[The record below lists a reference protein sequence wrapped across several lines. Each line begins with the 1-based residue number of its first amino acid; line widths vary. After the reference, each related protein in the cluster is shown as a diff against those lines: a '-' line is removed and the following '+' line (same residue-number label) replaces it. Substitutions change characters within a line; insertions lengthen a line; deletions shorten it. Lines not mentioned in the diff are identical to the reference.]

1 MLAYQQSTLWKTAF
15 PEGCTEYTAQRKRL
29 TEAYERFHERVAQ
42 LLGLIK
48 AELPNLTLHDITHV
62 DALWQVASE
71 IAGPNYPLNP
81 AEALVL
87 GGAFLLHDAA
97 HCRAAYPGGL
107 DQLQAT
113 AEWRDSA
120 ALRKLD
126 PTTLTEGSEDFQAVL
141 FDTLRTLHPRQARE
155 LPFAEW
161 KDNDGTTLRLFPD
174 DELRD
179 AYGDLIG
186 QIAQSHWSHPHEL
199 EVFAKSTVT
208 APSCLNP
215 ANWTVDPLK
224 LAILLRVAD
233 ACHMDAKRA
242 PRFLMLLKQPQG
254 ISSQHWRFQ
263 SKLHQVKCD
272 SEREELILSGSPFPA
287 SEQASWWLAYDAACL
302 ADRELSAA
310 DSLLR
315 DHHGQRLAAREIAGI
330 KSPQSFA
337 RQVPTRDWYPVDTSL
352 RISNIQSVVER
363 FGGEKLY
370 GDKPWLA
377 LRELIQN
384 ARDAIHAARSLGY
397 LNENEGEIEVA
408 IEDADD
414 GHWLHVTDNGIGMSR
429 YVLTE
434 VLLDF
439 GHSLWRSADLSGE
452 WSGLA
457 ASGFE
462 AVGQFGIGFFSV
474 FMLSN
479 NVRVCTRRSEIKD
492 DESHSDWLLEFIYG
506 TNGRPLLRK
515 PNDKE
520 KLKKHGTRVS
530 VFLTKEKMAE
540 LCPRKPKLWG
550 KPDPGR
556 WSIGEL
562 CSHLAP
568 ALDIDFCL
576 REAPTGRQLLV
587 AANDWQSIP
596 SIKLL
601 QRLAPGWFANDDPKE
616 FGTWSHIQPL
626 HNQTGTTI
634 GRFAISGYSQAGFGV
649 IKGIL
654 AGPLMHIAGIIFC
667 QPQPDLA
674 RAEARPNIELEE
686 LQLWADAQKSKLIS
700 LDQLDDSNSKRLAH
714 FGASYPGLIL
724 GTFQGTLISFDELI
738 EAIQGMSRLLVHEG
752 EVDHESDD
760 DVLVR
765 DFSHFRRKSELI
777 ELTDDYD
784 GAPAWLDD
792 LSCSPPSNESRS
804 ILAAL
809 KAAIIASWGSAYWEE
824 HTVIVGHVNGNSISR
839 KCQVVTNM
847 PPASLSGDYS
857 N

>member
-1 MLAYQQSTLWKTAF
+1 MPAYQQSTLWKTAF

-48 AELPNLTLHDITHV
+48 AELPDLTLHDITHV
-62 DALWQVASE
+62 DALWRVASE
-71 IAGPNYPLNP
+71 IAGPDYPLNP
-81 AEALVL
+81 AEALLL

-107 DQLQAT
+107 AQLQAT

-120 ALRKLD
+120 AQRKLD
-126 PTTLTEGSEDFQAVL
+126 PTTLTEGGKDFQAVL

-161 KDNDGTTLRLFPD
+161 KDSDGTTLRLFPD

-208 APSCLNP
+208 APSCLSP

-287 SEQASWWLAYDAACL
+287 SEQAAWWLAYDAACL

-337 RQVPTRDWYPVDTSL
+337 RKVPTKDWYPVDTSL

-397 LNENEGEIEVA
+397 LNEDEGEIEVA
-408 IEDADD
+408 IEDTDD

-474 FMLSN
+474 FMLGEK
-479 NVRVCTRRSEIKD
+479 VRVCTRRSEAKD
-492 DESHSDWLLEFIYG
+492 DENDRGWVLEFNQGIKS
-506 TNGRPLLRK
+506 RALLRE
-515 PNDKE
+515 PNPDE
-520 KLKKHGTRVS
+520 KLKKPGSKIS
-530 VFLTKEKMAE
+530 VFLTEEIKKQLCLKEDVI
-540 LCPRKPKLWG
+540 LG
-550 KPDPGR
+550 KGGTRD
-556 WSIGEL
+556 IAQT
-562 CSHLAP
+562 CAHLAP
-568 ALDIDFCL
+568 AIDL
-576 REAPTGRQLLV
+576 NLYVRENTHRTLV
-587 AANDWQSIP
+587 VSANDWKKLPQYE
-596 SIKLL
+596 LL
-601 QRLAPGWFANDDPKE
+601 QRIYPFTYSNDNLSRFKD
-616 FGTWSHIQPL
+616 WL
-626 HNQTGTTI
+626 HLTE
-634 GRFAISGYSQAGFGV
+634 
-649 IKGIL
+649 IKNSSGIL
-654 AGPLMHIAGIIFC
+654 AGRCAILAGHLGKAALGVTKGIF
-667 QPQPDLA
+667 
-674 RAEARPNIELEE
+674 
-686 LQLWADAQKSKLIS
+686 
-700 LDQLDDSNSKRLAH
+700 
-714 FGASYPGLIL
+714 GGY
-724 GTFQGTLISFDELI
+724 
-738 EAIQGMSRLLVHEG
+738 IQGMSGVIFSAPQQDLARQKAIPDITKRSLQDWAEAQKNTLYELGELYKGRSKLLAHYGASHCQLTIGTLGNEEITQQEFVKHLNELDELIVHDQEI
-752 EVDHESDD
+752 EHESDD
-760 DVLVR
+760 DVRANQFDEFSAEKNVLELGTGGFFNTDPSWVKEIPDGGVNTDSWSIQAAFNDALHSAWGDEDHWIEDR
-765 DFSHFRRKSELI
+765 KVVSVGYVNGTPIDRICDVYTREDFS
-777 ELTDDYD
+777 D
-784 GAPAWLDD
+784 
-792 LSCSPPSNESRS
+792 
-804 ILAAL
+804 
-809 KAAIIASWGSAYWEE
+809 
-824 HTVIVGHVNGNSISR
+824 
-839 KCQVVTNM
+839 
-847 PPASLSGDYS
+847 
-857 N
+857 

>member
-1 MLAYQQSTLWKTAF
+1 MDDFKRSTLWQTAF
-15 PEGCTEYTAQRKRL
+15 SASSTDFPEQRQRIVQ
-29 TEAYERFHERVAQ
+29 AYERFRERVSQ

-48 AELPNLTLHDITHV
+48 AELPDLTLHDITHV
-62 DALWQVASE
+62 DTLWQVASE
-71 IAGPNYPLNP
+71 IAGPDYPLNP

-107 DQLQAT
+107 AQLQAT
-113 AEWRDSA
+113 AEWLDSA
-120 ALRKLD
+120 AQRKLD
-126 PTTLTEGSEDFQAVL
+126 PAALTEGSNYFQSVL

-155 LPFAEW
+155 LPFAKW
-161 KDNDGTTLRLFPD
+161 KDIDGTTLRLFPD

-208 APSCLNP
+208 APSCLSP
-215 ANWTVDPLK
+215 ASWTVDPLK

-233 ACHMDAKRA
+233 ACQIDAKRA

-254 ISSQHWRFQ
+254 VSSQHWRFQ

-272 SEREELILSGSPFPA
+272 SEREELILSGSTFPA
-287 SEQASWWLAYDAACL
+287 SEQAAWWLAYDAACL

-337 RQVPTRDWYPVDTSL
+337 RRVPTKDWYPVDTSL

-408 IEDADD
+408 IEDADG

-439 GHSLWRSADLSGE
+439 GHSLWRSADLKGE

-457 ASGFE
+457 SSKFE

-474 FMLSN
+474 FMLGDK
-479 NVRVCTRRSEIKD
+479 VRVNTRRCEIKD
-492 DESHSDWLLEFIYG
+492 EENNRGWILEFHQG
-506 TNGRPLLRK
+506 TQNRPLLRE
-515 PNDKE
+515 PNITE
-520 KLKKHGTRVS
+520 SLKKAGTKVS
-530 VFLTKEKMAE
+530 VFLAEEKLERLCLKEEVM
-540 LCPRKPKLWG
+540 LG
-550 KPDPGR
+550 KGGTL
-556 WSIGEL
+556 SVAQT
-562 CSHLAP
+562 CAHLAP
-568 ALDIDFCL
+568 AIDIDIFV
-576 REAPTGRQLLV
+576 RENSSRQRIV
-587 AANDWQSIP
+587 AAKDWKTLSQIQ
-596 SIKLL
+596 LL
-601 QRLAPGWFANDDPKE
+601 QRLYPFTYHNDNLKHFE
-616 FGTWSHIQPL
+616 GRL
-626 HNQTGTTI
+626 HLTQILDAENTLVGRCGILTGY
-634 GRFAISGYSQAGFGV
+634 RVRPALGV
-649 IKGIL
+649 TKGIL
-654 AGPLMHIAGIIFC
+654 AGYIDGMAGIIHSV
-667 QPQPDLA
+667 PQSDLA
-674 RAEARPNIELEE
+674 RQIAIPEITKHTLKTWAEEQKDLFYSLEILDMAR
-686 LQLWADAQKSKLIS
+686 
-700 LDQLDDSNSKRLAH
+700 SNVLVRY
-714 FGASYPGLIL
+714 GASHAELKI
-724 GTFQGTLISFDELI
+724 GTLGNDVITQQDFIDYLAGVDEFAVHDGEI
-738 EAIQGMSRLLVHEG
+738 EHDG
-752 EVDHESDD
+752 DD
-760 DVLVR
+760 DVKESEFDEFSANDNLLALNSGGFFESAPPWVMEIPDAAMDTSSWSIDKAFQGALV
-765 DFSHFRRKSELI
+765 
-777 ELTDDYD
+777 
-784 GAPAWLDD
+784 
-792 LSCSPPSNESRS
+792 
-804 ILAAL
+804 AA
-809 KAAIIASWGSAYWEE
+809 WGSDECWSMER
-824 HTVIVGHVNGNSISR
+824 VLFPVGYVDGIR
-839 KCQVVTNM
+839 IDRVCDIYRRTPTN
-847 PPASLSGDYS
+847 D
-857 N
+857 

>member
-1 MLAYQQSTLWKTAF
+1 MDDFKQSTLWQTAF
-15 PEGCTEYTAQRKRL
+15 PASSTDFPEQRQRIVQ
-29 TEAYERFHERVAQ
+29 AYERFRERVSQ

-48 AELPNLTLHDITHV
+48 AELPDLTLHDITHV

-71 IAGPNYPLNP
+71 IAGPDYPLNP

-107 DQLQAT
+107 AQLQAT
-113 AEWRDSA
+113 AEWQDSA
-120 ALRKLD
+120 AQRKLD
-126 PTTLTEGSEDFQAVL
+126 PATLTEGSNEFQSVL

-161 KDNDGTTLRLFPD
+161 KDSDGTTLRLFPD

-208 APSCLNP
+208 APSCLSP

-272 SEREELILSGSPFPA
+272 IEREELILSGSPFPA
-287 SEQASWWLAYDAACL
+287 SEQTAWWLAYDAACL

-315 DHHGQRLAAREIAGI
+315 DHQIERLAAREIAGI

-337 RQVPTRDWYPVDTSL
+337 RKVPTKDWYPVDTSL

-397 LNENEGEIEVA
+397 LNEDEGEIEVA
-408 IEDADD
+408 IEDADG

-439 GHSLWRSADLSGE
+439 GHSLWHSTDLAGE

-457 ASGFE
+457 SSSFE
-462 AVGQFGIGFFSV
+462 SVGQFGIGFFSV
-474 FMLSN
+474 FMLGE
-479 NVRVCTRRSEIKD
+479 NVRVCTRRCESKD
-492 DESHSDWLLEFIYG
+492 DESDKGWILEFQHG
-506 TNGRPLLRK
+506 TTTRPLLRI
-515 PNDKE
+515 PSSTE
-520 KLKKHGTRVS
+520 KLKRQGTSIS
-530 VFLTKEKMAE
+530 VFLSPEKKKELEIKE
-540 LCPRKPKLWG
+540 SVNWG
-550 KPDPGR
+550 KDGVL
-556 WSIGEL
+556 SIDQTIA
-562 CSHLAP
+562 HLAP
-568 ALDIDFCL
+568 ALDID
-576 REAPTGRQLLV
+576 LV
-587 AANDWQSIP
+587 VCENKIRNIVVTANDWKSLNTIELMRRIYP
-596 SIKLL
+596 VSYSGNNLKLHHSWL
-601 QRLAPGWFANDDPKE
+601 KLTDLKNGNND
-616 FGTWSHIQPL
+616 L
-626 HNQTGTTI
+626 I
-634 GRFAISGYSQAGFGV
+634 GRCAVVEKYRFKSAIG
-649 IKGIL
+649 ITKGIF
-654 AGPLMHIAGIIFC
+654 AGYIDGITGII
-667 QPQPDLA
+667 QSKPQKDLA
-674 RAEARPNIELEE
+674 RQTAIPNITKSCLQAWAEQQKNNLISKNGINLNLSVALAECGASTHNLAIGTLGGKPISSKELSAY
-686 LQLWADAQKSKLIS
+686 LSTVNKLIVYS
-700 LDQLDDSNSKRLAH
+700 GKIT
-714 FGASYPGLIL
+714 Y
-724 GTFQGTLISFDELI
+724 
-738 EAIQGMSRLLVHEG
+738 EG
-752 EVDHESDD
+752 DD
-760 DVLVR
+760 DVR
-765 DFSHFRRKSELI
+765 ESEFNSFI
-777 ELTDDYD
+777 
-784 GAPAWLDD
+784 PIDD
-792 LSCSPPSNESRS
+792 LFELSHTYT
-804 ILAAL
+804 
-809 KAAIIASWGSAYWEE
+809 KHASWIAELVANEPESTLWSIQHGFVSALLDAWGNLDHWYEDDE
-824 HTVIVGHVNGNSISR
+824 TEVVGHVDGTEIFRGCSIFVR
-839 KCQVVTNM
+839 CEHE
-847 PPASLSGDYS
+847 D
-857 N
+857 

>member
-1 MLAYQQSTLWKTAF
+1 MPAYKQSSLWKTAF
-15 PEGCTEYTAQRKRL
+15 PESCTEHAAQRKRL
-29 TEAYERFHERVAQ
+29 TEAYERFRERVSQ
-42 LLGLIK
+42 LLGQIK
-48 AELPNLTLHDITHV
+48 AELPDLTLHDISHV

-71 IAGPNYPLNP
+71 IAGPDYPLNP

-107 DQLQAT
+107 AQLQAT
-113 AEWRDSA
+113 AEWQDSA
-120 ALRKLD
+120 AQRKLD
-126 PTTLTEGSEDFQAVL
+126 LATLTEGSNDFQSVL

-161 KDNDGTTLRLFPD
+161 KDSDGTTLRLFPD

-208 APSCLNP
+208 APSCLSP
-215 ANWTVDPLK
+215 ASWTVAPLK

-254 ISSQHWRFQ
+254 VSSQHWRFQ

-287 SEQASWWLAYDAACL
+287 SEQAAWWLAYDAASL

-315 DHHGQRLAAREIAGI
+315 DHHIERLAAREIAGI

-337 RQVPTRDWYPVDTSL
+337 RQVPTKDWYPVDTSL

-384 ARDAIHAARSLGY
+384 ARDAIHAARSLDY
-397 LNENEGEIEVA
+397 LNEDEGEIEVA

-439 GHSLWRSADLSGE
+439 GHSLWHSADLSGE

-474 FMLSN
+474 FMLGEK
-479 NVRVCTRRSEIKD
+479 VRVCTRRSEAKEN
-492 DESHSDWLLEFIYG
+492 ESDQGWILEFSQGIR
-506 TNGRPLLRK
+506 NRPLLRQTIAG
-515 PNDKE
+515 E
-520 KLKKHGTRVS
+520 KLKKPGTKIS
-530 VFLTKEKMAE
+530 VFLTEEKLERLYLKEE
-540 LCPRKPKLWG
+540 VGFG
-550 KPDPGR
+550 KGGTL
-556 WSIGEL
+556 SL
-562 CSHLAP
+562 QQTCAHLAP
-568 ALDIDFCL
+568 AIDLD
-576 REAPTGRQLLV
+576 LV
-587 AANDWQSIP
+587 VRVEGVKQQVITANDWKTLSQTQ
-596 SIKLL
+596 LL
-601 QRLAPGWFANDDPKE
+601 QRLFPFTYHNDNLKHFDGW
-616 FGTWSHIQPL
+616 L
-626 HNQTGTTI
+626 HLTEMSNSEGDLI
-634 GRFAISGYSQAGFGV
+634 GRCGILTSYRSKAAVGHT
-649 IKGIL
+649 KGIL
-654 AGPLMHIAGIIFC
+654 AGYVDGMAGLVRSI
-667 QPQPDLA
+667 PQPELA
-674 RAEARPNIELEE
+674 RQIAIPDISKDKLQAWAEQQKNILCKLEMLDTPSSKILARY
-686 LQLWADAQKSKLIS
+686 
-700 LDQLDDSNSKRLAH
+700 
-714 FGASYPGLIL
+714 GASHSHLFL
-724 GTFQGTLISFDELI
+724 GTLGNKEVTQQVLIDYLCDVSTFAVHDGEIEYDGDDDVKESEFGEFFANDNVLALESSGFFDATPSWTKEIPEAGTDTSTWSLNKAFEEALESAWGSDELWSMKR
-738 EAIQGMSRLLVHEG
+738 GMFAVG
-752 EVDHESDD
+752 EVDGITIHRFCD
-760 DVLVR
+760 
-765 DFSHFRRKSELI
+765 I
-777 ELTDDYD
+777 Y
-784 GAPAWLDD
+784 
-792 LSCSPPSNESRS
+792 SRTS
-804 ILAAL
+804 ID
-809 KAAIIASWGSAYWEE
+809 
-824 HTVIVGHVNGNSISR
+824 N
-839 KCQVVTNM
+839 
-847 PPASLSGDYS
+847 
-857 N
+857 

>member
-126 PTTLTEGSEDFQAVL
+126 PTTLTEGSQDFQAVL

-199 EVFAKSTVT
+199 ETFAKSTVT
-208 APSCLNP
+208 APSCLSP

-287 SEQASWWLAYDAACL
+287 SEQAAWWLAYDAACL

-337 RQVPTRDWYPVDTSL
+337 RQVPTKDWYPVDTSL

-397 LNENEGEIEVA
+397 LNEDGGEIEVA

-474 FMLSN
+474 FMLGDK
-479 NVRVCTRRSEIKD
+479 VRVCTRRCEAKD
-492 DESHSDWLLEFIYG
+492 DENHSGWLLEFTSG
-506 TNGRPLLRK
+506 TKSRPLLREPSK
-515 PNDKE
+515 AE
-520 KLKKHGTRVS
+520 QLKRPGTRIS
-530 VFLTKEKMAE
+530 IFLTQEKRLEICIKEDAAK
-540 LCPRKPKLWG
+540 
-550 KPDPGR
+550 DPSER
-556 WSIGEL
+556 WTLEQT
-562 CSHLAP
+562 CAFLAP
-568 ALDIDFCL
+568 AIDIDVSV
-576 REAPTGRQLLV
+576 RTAANIKQIV
-587 AANDWQSIP
+587 KANDWKTLP
-596 SIKLL
+596 SLELL
-601 QRLAPGWFANDDPKE
+601 ERIAPHYYRDRDPDD
-616 FGTWSHIQPL
+616 FGHWSHVTGVFNDQGLLRGRCAASTNYLNNLGIGVTNGIFAGRLSFISGLVFSKPQKDLARRNATPDISLGNIQIWAEKQKKTLFNLNALYDSYSALLIQLGASHDILIIGSLGGERVTFQELVSSLKEMKTLLIHEGDVRHDGEDGVRESDFSDFQPNEQL
-626 HNQTGTTI
+626 FESNDLERHISWLAELESPSVDQSAWSMEAALESAISKSCIHWGETKEHVPVGNVDGTTI
-634 GRFAISGYSQAGFGV
+634 YRVCRVVVLCHSDF
-649 IKGIL
+649 
-654 AGPLMHIAGIIFC
+654 
-667 QPQPDLA
+667 
-674 RAEARPNIELEE
+674 
-686 LQLWADAQKSKLIS
+686 
-700 LDQLDDSNSKRLAH
+700 
-714 FGASYPGLIL
+714 
-724 GTFQGTLISFDELI
+724 
-738 EAIQGMSRLLVHEG
+738 
-752 EVDHESDD
+752 EVP
-760 DVLVR
+760 
-765 DFSHFRRKSELI
+765 F
-777 ELTDDYD
+777 
-784 GAPAWLDD
+784 
-792 LSCSPPSNESRS
+792 
-804 ILAAL
+804 
-809 KAAIIASWGSAYWEE
+809 
-824 HTVIVGHVNGNSISR
+824 
-839 KCQVVTNM
+839 
-847 PPASLSGDYS
+847 
-857 N
+857 

>member
-1 MLAYQQSTLWKTAF
+1 MPAYKQSSLWKTAF
-15 PEGCTEYTAQRKRL
+15 PESCTEHAAQRKRL
-29 TEAYERFHERVAQ
+29 TEAYERFRERVSQ
-42 LLGLIK
+42 LLGQIK
-48 AELPNLTLHDITHV
+48 AELPDLTLHDISHV

-71 IAGPNYPLNP
+71 IAGPDYPLNP

-107 DQLQAT
+107 AQLQAT
-113 AEWRDSA
+113 AEWQDSA
-120 ALRKLD
+120 AQRKLD
-126 PTTLTEGSEDFQAVL
+126 LATLTEGSNDFQSVL

-155 LPFAEW
+155 LPFDEW
-161 KDNDGTTLRLFPD
+161 KDSDGTTLLLFPD

-208 APSCLNP
+208 APSCLSP
-215 ANWTVDPLK
+215 ASWTVAPLK

-254 ISSQHWRFQ
+254 VSSQHWRFQ

-287 SEQASWWLAYDAACL
+287 SEQAAWWLAYDAASL

-315 DHHGQRLAAREIAGI
+315 DHHIERLAAREIAGI

-337 RQVPTRDWYPVDTSL
+337 RQVPTKDWYPVDTSL

-397 LNENEGEIEVA
+397 LNEDEGEIEVA
-408 IEDADD
+408 IEDTDD

-439 GHSLWRSADLSGE
+439 GHSLWHSADLSGE

-474 FMLSN
+474 FMLGER
-479 NVRVCTRRSEIKD
+479 VRVCTRRCEAKD
-492 DESHSDWLLEFIYG
+492 DESDSGWILEFDQG
-506 TNGRPLLRK
+506 TRNRPLLRA
-515 PNDKE
+515 PNTME
-520 KLKKHGTRVS
+520 KLKKAGTKIS
-530 VFLTKEKMAE
+530 VFLTKEKLERLYLKEEVAFDKGGV
-540 LCPRKPKLWG
+540 R
-550 KPDPGR
+550 
-556 WSIGEL
+556 SIQQT
-562 CSHLAP
+562 CAHLAP
-568 ALDIDFCL
+568 AIDLDLFV
-576 REAPTGRQLLV
+576 RENGVKQQV
-587 AANDWQSIP
+587 IIANDWKCLPQNE
-596 SIKLL
+596 LL
-601 QRLAPGWFANDDPKE
+601 QRLYPFTYHNDNLKHFDGWLN
-616 FGTWSHIQPL
+616 L
-626 HNQTGTTI
+626 TGISNSEGKLI
-634 GRFAISGYSQAGFGV
+634 GRCGIRTGYRGKSALGV
-649 IKGIL
+649 TKGIM
-654 AGPLMHIAGIIFC
+654 AGYIDGLSGIIFSM
-667 QPQPDLA
+667 PQADLA
-674 RAEARPNIELEE
+674 RQSAVPKITKDNLQAWAEEQKNILCEFEMLDTAR
-686 LQLWADAQKSKLIS
+686 SKV
-700 LDQLDDSNSKRLAH
+700 LARY
-714 FGASYPGLIL
+714 GASHSQLFVGFLDNEEITQQELVNYLHGVDIFAVHDGEIEYDGDDDVKESDFDDFSANDNVLEL
-724 GTFQGTLISFDELI
+724 LSGSFFDSQPSWTKDIPEASTDTSSWSLKKAFEEALESAWGSDEYFS
-738 EAIQGMSRLLVHEG
+738 MKRVVFNVG
-752 EVDHESDD
+752 EVDGVHIYRFC
-760 DVLVR
+760 DVYHRVR
-765 DFSHFRRKSELI
+765 ID
-777 ELTDDYD
+777 
-784 GAPAWLDD
+784 A
-792 LSCSPPSNESRS
+792 
-804 ILAAL
+804 
-809 KAAIIASWGSAYWEE
+809 
-824 HTVIVGHVNGNSISR
+824 
-839 KCQVVTNM
+839 
-847 PPASLSGDYS
+847 
-857 N
+857 

>member
-1 MLAYQQSTLWKTAF
+1 MDDFKQSTLWQTAF
-15 PEGCTEYTAQRKRL
+15 PASSTDFPEQRQRIVQ
-29 TEAYERFHERVAQ
+29 AYERFRERVSQ

-48 AELPNLTLHDITHV
+48 AELPDLTLHDITHV

-71 IAGPNYPLNP
+71 IAGPDYPLNP

-107 DQLQAT
+107 AQLQAT
-113 AEWRDSA
+113 AEWQDSA
-120 ALRKLD
+120 AQRKLD
-126 PTTLTEGSEDFQAVL
+126 PATLTEGSNGFQSVL

-161 KDNDGTTLRLFPD
+161 KDSDGTTLRLFPD

-199 EVFAKSTVT
+199 EVLAKSMVT
-208 APSCLNP
+208 APSCLSP
-215 ANWTVDPLK
+215 ASWTVNPLK

-254 ISSQHWRFQ
+254 ISSQHWCFQ

-287 SEQASWWLAYDAACL
+287 SEQTAWWLAYDAACL

-315 DHHGQRLAAREIAGI
+315 DHQIERLAAREIAGI

-337 RQVPTRDWYPVDTSL
+337 RLVPTKDWYPVDTSL

-408 IEDADD
+408 IEDTAD

-474 FMLSN
+474 FMLGEK
-479 NVRVCTRRSEIKD
+479 VRVCTRRCETK
-492 DESHSDWLLEFIYG
+492 ENEGQNWQLEFNSG
-506 TNGRPLLRK
+506 TENRPLLRE
-515 PNDKE
+515 PPARE
-520 KLKKHGTRVS
+520 KLKRSGTRIS
-530 VFLTKEKMAE
+530 AFLTAEKRAK
-540 LCPRKPKLWG
+540 LCPKDSAP
-550 KPDPGR
+550 
-556 WSIGEL
+556 WSGEQTL
-562 CSHLAP
+562 SVSQTCAHLAP
-568 ALDIDFCL
+568 ALDINLFVQENGKKL
-576 REAPTGRQLLV
+576 QV
-587 AANDWQSIP
+587 VSANDWKSLSQQQ
-596 SIKLL
+596 LL
-601 QRLAPGWFANDDPKE
+601 QRIAPFFYHDENRKHFKDWLHLTELRADD
-616 FGTWSHIQPL
+616 GTL
-626 HNQTGTTI
+626 I
-634 GRFAISGYSQAGFGV
+634 GRCATSSHFRGKAALGV
-649 IKGIL
+649 TKGIF
-654 AGPLMHIAGIIFC
+654 AGYVEGMTGLIHSK
-667 QPQPDLA
+667 PQADLA
-674 RAEARPNIELEE
+674 RQTALPKINKRDLQAWAEKQMVL
-686 LQLWADAQKSKLIS
+686 LKQLNQLNSGRSRVLAEYGSSHKNLIIGNFGGKEIS
-700 LDQLDDSNSKRLAH
+700 QENFTERLKTINH
-714 FGASYPGLIL
+714 FVVHDGDVA
-724 GTFQGTLISFDELI
+724 FD
-738 EAIQGMSRLLVHEG
+738 G
-752 EVDHESDD
+752 DD
-760 DVLVR
+760 DVKESEFE
-765 DFSHFRRKSELI
+765 DFVASSNLLQLSSSGFFVSKPSWLNEIPGDGIDDGSWSIGSAFQEAVTSAWGNQINKSEKLK
-777 ELTDDYD
+777 
-784 GAPAWLDD
+784 
-792 LSCSPPSNESRS
+792 
-804 ILAAL
+804 LA
-809 KAAIIASWGSAYWEE
+809 
-824 HTVIVGHVNGNSISR
+824 TVGHVEGTRIER
-839 KCQVVTNM
+839 FCEIYTRQ
-847 PPASLSGDYS
+847 LI
-857 N
+857 

>member
-1 MLAYQQSTLWKTAF
+1 MDDFKQSTLWQTAF
-15 PEGCTEYTAQRKRL
+15 PASSTDFPEQRQRIVQ
-29 TEAYERFHERVAQ
+29 AYERFRERVSQ

-48 AELPNLTLHDITHV
+48 AELPDLTLHDITHV

-71 IAGPNYPLNP
+71 IAGPDYPLNP

-107 DQLQAT
+107 AELQAT

-120 ALRKLD
+120 AQRKLD
-126 PTTLTEGSEDFQAVL
+126 PATLTEGSEDFQAVL

-161 KDNDGTTLRLFPD
+161 KDSDGTTLCLFPD

-208 APSCLNP
+208 APSCLSP
-215 ANWTVDPLK
+215 ASWTVDPLK

-272 SEREELILSGSPFPA
+272 IEREELILSGSPFPA
-287 SEQASWWLAYDAACL
+287 GEQTAWWLAYDAACL

-315 DHHGQRLAAREIAGI
+315 DHQIERLAAREIAGI

-337 RQVPTRDWYPVDTSL
+337 RQVPTKDWYPVDTSL

-397 LNENEGEIEVA
+397 LSENEGEIEVA
-408 IEDADD
+408 IEDADG

-439 GHSLWRSADLSGE
+439 GHSLWRSADLNGE

-462 AVGQFGIGFFSV
+462 AIGQFGIGFFSI
-474 FMLSN
+474 FMLGN
-479 NVRVCTRRSEIKD
+479 KVRVSTRRCIAKESE
-492 DESHSDWLLEFIYG
+492 SDRGWVLEFCNGIQERPVLRQPVARESRRKAG
-506 TNGRPLLRK
+506 TL
-515 PNDKE
+515 
-520 KLKKHGTRVS
+520 VS
-530 VFLTKEKMAE
+530 VFLSSEKLVA
-540 LCPRKPKLWG
+540 LYPKQVLSWDLIDHRQAMVRTCG
-550 KPDPGR
+550 
-556 WSIGEL
+556 
-562 CSHLAP
+562 HLAP
-568 ALDIDFCL
+568 AINIDLYANDNGHRVCAV
-576 REAPTGRQLLV
+576 R
-587 AANDWQSIP
+587 ANDWMEISEVELLRRTFPVYFERNSYETYWKELRKLTEIRSATGTLVRRCALPISNNRQAIGVTGGILSGYIDGMTGIIFSQPQTDLSRQKAIP
-596 SIKLL
+596 SITKAEFQRWANHQADIASCLGNLSVEDSVQLAAYGSSHEKLTV
-601 QRLAPGWFANDDPKE
+601 GKFAGNDVP
-616 FGTWSHIQPL
+616 
-626 HNQTGTTI
+626 
-634 GRFAISGYSQAGFGV
+634 Y
-649 IKGIL
+649 
-654 AGPLMHIAGIIFC
+654 
-667 QPQPDLA
+667 
-674 RAEARPNIELEE
+674 
-686 LQLWADAQKSKLIS
+686 SKLIEYLIS
-700 LDQLDDSNSKRLAH
+700 HEKLIVFDDDFYHDEDDPCDLDQFECFFSQYNEI
-714 FGASYPGLIL
+714 FI
-724 GTFQGTLISFDELI
+724 FQADQWAWGPPEWL
-738 EAIQGMSRLLVHEG
+738 
-752 EVDHESDD
+752 
-760 DVLVR
+760 DVLPDCGVETGGWTLEHA
-765 DFSHFRRKSELI
+765 FI
-777 ELTDDYD
+777 
-784 GAPAWLDD
+784 
-792 LSCSPPSNESRS
+792 
-804 ILAAL
+804 AAL
-809 KAAIIASWGSAYWEE
+809 DQAWGGRNNWSKV
-824 HTVIVGHVNGNSISR
+824 TQTTSVG
-839 KCQVVTNM
+839 VVGSEPIFRDCDIYTR
-847 PPASLSGDYS
+847 LG
-857 N
+857 

>member
-1 MLAYQQSTLWKTAF
+1 MPAYKQSSLWKTAF
-15 PEGCTEYTAQRKRL
+15 PEGCTEYTDQRKRL
-29 TEAYERFHERVAQ
+29 TEAYERFRERVAQ
-42 LLGLIK
+42 LLELIK
-48 AELPNLTLHDITHV
+48 AELPDLTLHDITHV
-62 DALWQVASE
+62 DKLWEIASE

-107 DQLQAT
+107 AQLQAT

-120 ALRKLD
+120 AQRKLD
-126 PTTLTEGSEDFQAVL
+126 PATLTGGSTDFQAVL

-161 KDNDGTTLRLFPD
+161 QDSDGTTLRLFPD

-208 APSCLNP
+208 APSCLSP

-287 SEQASWWLAYDAACL
+287 SEQAAWWLAYDAACL

-337 RQVPTRDWYPVDTSL
+337 RQVPTKDWYPVDTSL

-397 LNENEGEIEVA
+397 LNEEEGEIEVA
-408 IEDADD
+408 IEDTGD

-474 FMLSN
+474 FMLGEK
-479 NVRVCTRRSEIKD
+479 VRVCTRRCEAKD
-492 DESHSDWLLEFIYG
+492 NESDRGWMLEFDQG
-506 TNGRPLLRK
+506 THNRPLLR
-515 PNDKE
+515 E
-520 KLKKHGTRVS
+520 SSSTGKLKKPGTKIS
-530 VFLTKEKMAE
+530 VFLTKEKFE
-540 LCPRKPKLWG
+540 RLCLKEEVTLG
-550 KPDPGR
+550 KGGTY
-556 WSIGEL
+556 SIQQT
-562 CSHLAP
+562 CTHLAP
-568 ALDIDFCL
+568 AIDIDLFVRVNGVKQQVIL
-576 REAPTGRQLLV
+576 
-587 AANDWQSIP
+587 ANDWKMLSQTE
-596 SIKLL
+596 LL
-601 QRLAPGWFANDDPKE
+601 QRLFPFTYHNDNLKHFDGW
-616 FGTWSHIQPL
+616 L
-626 HNQTGTTI
+626 HLTEISNSKGDLI
-634 GRFAISGYSQAGFGV
+634 GRCGIRAGYRGKSALGV
-649 IKGIL
+649 TKGIM
-654 AGPLMHIAGIIFC
+654 AGYIDGLSGIIC
-667 QPQPDLA
+667 SMPQTDLA
-674 RAEARPNIELEE
+674 RQTAVPHITKDKLQAWAEEQKNILCEFKMLDTTRSKVLARY
-686 LQLWADAQKSKLIS
+686 
-700 LDQLDDSNSKRLAH
+700 
-714 FGASYPGLIL
+714 GASHNQLFVGFLNSEEI
-724 GTFQGTLISFDELI
+724 TQQELVDY
-738 EAIQGMSRLLVHEG
+738 LG
-752 EVDHESDD
+752 EVETFAVHDGEIEHDGDD
-760 DVLVR
+760 DVKES
-765 DFSHFRRKSELI
+765 DFDEFSPNNNVLELLPGNFFDSSPSWTKDI
-777 ELTDDYD
+777 PDASTDTSSWSLKK
-784 GAPAWLDD
+784 AFEEAL
-792 LSCSPPSNESRS
+792 ES
-804 ILAAL
+804 A
-809 KAAIIASWGSAYWEE
+809 WGSDENWSMKR
-824 HTVIVGHVNGNSISR
+824 VIFPVGDVNGVLIHRFCDVYHHS
-839 KCQVVTNM
+839 
-847 PPASLSGDYS
+847 
-857 N
+857 

>member
-107 DQLQAT
+107 AQLQAT

-120 ALRKLD
+120 AQRKLD
-126 PTTLTEGSEDFQAVL
+126 PATLTEGSQDFQAVL

-161 KDNDGTTLRLFPD
+161 KDSDGTTLRLFPD

-208 APSCLNP
+208 APSCLSP

-254 ISSQHWRFQ
+254 VSSHHWRFQ

-287 SEQASWWLAYDAACL
+287 GEQASWWLAYDAACL

-397 LNENEGEIEVA
+397 LNKDEGEIEVA

-474 FMLSN
+474 FMLGEK
-479 NVRVCTRRSEIKD
+479 VRVCTRRCETKD
-492 DESHSDWLLEFIYG
+492 GESDRGWLLEFTSG
-506 TNGRPLLRK
+506 TKNRPLLREPSSIERQK
-515 PNDKE
+515 KSGTRISIFLTPE
-520 KLKKHGTRVS
+520 KLLDLCIKEGS
-530 VFLTKEKMAE
+530 TKE
-540 LCPRKPKLWG
+540 PN
-550 KPDPGR
+550 GR
-556 WSIGEL
+556 WSLEQT
-562 CSHLAP
+562 CAFLAP
-568 ALDIDFCL
+568 ALDIDVSVC
-576 REAPTGRQLLV
+576 AAAQKKQV
-587 AANDWQSIP
+587 VKANDWKTLP
-596 SIKLL
+596 PFELL
-601 QRLAPGWFANDDPKE
+601 QRIAPLYYLGKNPDD
-616 FGTWSHIQPL
+616 FGPWSHVTGVFNDQGLLRGRCAAHTRYIHDLGVGVTNGIFAGRLGFISGLIFSKPQSDLARQSAIPEISLANIQTWAERQKKTLFNLNGLDDSHSALLIQLGASHDKLIIGSLGGERVTFQELVSSLKEMKTLLIYEGNVSHDGEDGVRESDFSDFQPNEQL
-626 HNQTGTTI
+626 FESNDLERQISWLEKIENNIGDNYQWSMEAALKCALTEAHFFWSEKKQITPVGSVDGTTI
-634 GRFAISGYSQAGFGV
+634 YRQCRVVDF
-649 IKGIL
+649 
-654 AGPLMHIAGIIFC
+654 H
-667 QPQPDLA
+667 
-674 RAEARPNIELEE
+674 
-686 LQLWADAQKSKLIS
+686 
-700 LDQLDDSNSKRLAH
+700 
-714 FGASYPGLIL
+714 AS
-724 GTFQGTLISFDELI
+724 D
-738 EAIQGMSRLLVHEG
+738 
-752 EVDHESDD
+752 
-760 DVLVR
+760 
-765 DFSHFRRKSELI
+765 
-777 ELTDDYD
+777 
-784 GAPAWLDD
+784 
-792 LSCSPPSNESRS
+792 NE
-804 ILAAL
+804 I
-809 KAAIIASWGSAYWEE
+809 
-824 HTVIVGHVNGNSISR
+824 
-839 KCQVVTNM
+839 
-847 PPASLSGDYS
+847 PF
-857 N
+857 

>member
-1 MLAYQQSTLWKTAF
+1 MPAYKQSSLWKTAF
-15 PEGCTEYTAQRKRL
+15 PEGCTEYTDQRKRL
-29 TEAYERFHERVAQ
+29 TEAYERFRERVAQ

-48 AELPNLTLHDITHV
+48 AELPDLTLHDITHV
-62 DALWQVASE
+62 DKLWEIASE

-107 DQLQAT
+107 AQLQAT

-120 ALRKLD
+120 AQRKLD
-126 PTTLTEGSEDFQAVL
+126 PATLTEGSTDFQAVL

-161 KDNDGTTLRLFPD
+161 QDSDGTTLRLFPD

-208 APSCLNP
+208 APSCLSP

-287 SEQASWWLAYDAACL
+287 SEQAAWWLAYDAACL

-337 RQVPTRDWYPVDTSL
+337 RQVPTKDWYPVDTSL

-397 LNENEGEIEVA
+397 LNEDDGEIEVA
-408 IEDADD
+408 IEDTDD
-414 GHWLHVTDNGIGMSR
+414 GHWLHVMDNGIGMSR

-474 FMLSN
+474 FMLGEK
-479 NVRVCTRRSEIKD
+479 VRVCTRRCEAKD
-492 DESHSDWLLEFIYG
+492 DESDRGWLLEFTSG
-506 TNGRPLLRK
+506 TKNRPLLRE
-515 PNDKE
+515 PSSIE
-520 KLKKHGTRVS
+520 RLKKPGTRIS
-530 VFLTKEKMAE
+530 IFLTQGKLLDICIKENSTK
-540 LCPRKPKLWG
+540 
-550 KPDPGR
+550 DPSGR
-556 WSIGEL
+556 WSLEQT
-562 CSHLAP
+562 CAFLAP
-568 ALDIDFCL
+568 ALDIDVSV
-576 REAPTGRQLLV
+576 RTTNQKKQV
-587 AANDWQSIP
+587 VKANDWKTLP
-596 SIKLL
+596 PFELL
-601 QRLAPGWFANDDPKE
+601 QRIAPLYYLDKNPDD
-616 FGTWSHIQPL
+616 FGPWSHVTGVFNDQGLLRGRCAAHTRYIHDLGVGVTNGIYAGRLGFISGLIFSKPQSDLARQSAIPEISLANIQTWAEKQKKTLFNLNALDDSHSALLIQMGADYDKLIIGSLKGERVTFQELVSSLKEMKTLLIHENDVHHDGEDGVRESDFYYFLPNERL
-626 HNQTGTTI
+626 FETNDLERQISWLEEIENNIGDNYQWSMEAALKCALTEAHFFWSEKKQITPVGSVDGTTI
-634 GRFAISGYSQAGFGV
+634 YRQCRVVDF
-649 IKGIL
+649 
-654 AGPLMHIAGIIFC
+654 H
-667 QPQPDLA
+667 
-674 RAEARPNIELEE
+674 
-686 LQLWADAQKSKLIS
+686 
-700 LDQLDDSNSKRLAH
+700 
-714 FGASYPGLIL
+714 AS
-724 GTFQGTLISFDELI
+724 D
-738 EAIQGMSRLLVHEG
+738 
-752 EVDHESDD
+752 
-760 DVLVR
+760 
-765 DFSHFRRKSELI
+765 
-777 ELTDDYD
+777 
-784 GAPAWLDD
+784 
-792 LSCSPPSNESRS
+792 NE
-804 ILAAL
+804 I
-809 KAAIIASWGSAYWEE
+809 
-824 HTVIVGHVNGNSISR
+824 
-839 KCQVVTNM
+839 
-847 PPASLSGDYS
+847 PF
-857 N
+857 